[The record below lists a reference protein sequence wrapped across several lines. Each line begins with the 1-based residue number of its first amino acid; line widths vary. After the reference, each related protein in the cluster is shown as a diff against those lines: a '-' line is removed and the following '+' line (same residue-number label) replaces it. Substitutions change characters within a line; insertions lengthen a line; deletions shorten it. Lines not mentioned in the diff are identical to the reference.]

1 MINNESKQVNDMIV
15 SDEDINIMIVK
26 KPKGDIDRLLKHSI
40 RGNIERRYN

>member
-1 MINNESKQVNDMIV
+1 MKVKQVNDMIV

-26 KPKGDIDRLLKHSI
+26 KSLKGDIDRLLKHSI

>member
-1 MINNESKQVNDMIV
+1 MKVKQVNDMIV

-26 KPKGDIDRLLKHSI
+26 SLKGDIDRLLKHFI